1 MRVPSRSEVMELHL
15 QIISGSGGMAGL
27 RDPGMLDSAL
37 AQPFMTFDG
46 EDLYPSL
53 ADKAAALAFSLIN
66 NHPFVD
72 GNKRIGHAAMEVFLV
87 LNAHEL
93 SASVDEQESIILQ
106 VASGAFDRDAFAKW
120 VRGAMVARSDNMPS

>member
-1 MRVPSRSEVMELHL
+1 MRVPSRSEVIELHL
-15 QIISGSGGMAGL
+15 QVISRSGGMAGL
-27 RDPGMLDSAL
+27 RDSGLLDSAL
-37 AQPFMTFDG
+37 AQPNMTFDG

-87 LNAHEL
+87 LNGHEL
-93 SASVDEQESIILQ
+93 NASVEEQESIILQ
-106 VASGAFDRDAFAKW
+106 VASGTLDRETFTRW
-120 VRGAMVARSDNMPS
+120 VRATMMARSD

>member
-15 QIISGSGGMAGL
+15 QIISRSGGMAGL

-87 LNAHEL
+87 LNGHEL
-93 SASVDEQESIILQ
+93 NASVDEQESIILQ
-106 VASGAFDRDAFAKW
+106 VASGVFDREAFTRW
-120 VRGAMVARSDNMPS
+120 VQGAMVARSDNRPA